1 LNFVEACRK
10 MISFDSSPQ
19 QGTREL
25 VTWLAELAQS
35 RGLHVEVQEEFLG
48 DQPQANILIRPTKE
62 RPALELLLQT
72 HLDTPDPGPFGFWAE
87 TGHNPF
93 DATIIDNKIYGL
105 GAADVKLDFLC
116 KLEALSGFAQ
126 DTTWRLPPVLVGT
139 YGEELG
145 MVGALKVIRKN
156 KVSAKMALVGEP
168 SDLQPITAGKGI
180 ATVEIRIPYSDEER
194 QYRYDHNLR
203 ESTSTQSRI
212 FSGKAAHSSTP
223 HLGESALKKMFD
235 YLLQLPENIVI
246 MEVDGGVNF
255 NTVPASAFLEIDPVS
270 SVADP
275 MSKKLA
281 AIYRALMD
289 LETQFLAYQDRDF
302 NPSHP
307 TLNVGLIR
315 TFEDHVF
322 LSGSCRIPPIVTNEI
337 YEAWMTGLRRK
348 CESFKAEFRV
358 TDYKRPYRSDDNSIF
373 VRGCVSELKE
383 MGLSARTT
391 TQSSSNEA
399 SLWSRTGIECI
410 SFGPGI
416 REGNIHTPKEHVQI
430 DDLKKAIEFY
440 RRVIGR
446 FCL

>member
-1 LNFVEACRK
+1 MNFIEACRK

-25 VTWLAELAQS
+25 VTWLAELARE
-35 RGLHVEVQEEFLG
+35 RGLHVEVQEEVFG
-48 DQPQANILIRPTKE
+48 DHPQANILVRPVRE
-62 RPALELLLQT
+62 RPSLELLLQT
-72 HLDTPDPGPFGFWAE
+72 HLDTPDPGPFGLWTE
-87 TGHNPF
+87 TDHNPF
-93 DATIIDNKIYGL
+93 DATIIDQKIYGL
-105 GAADVKLDFLC
+105 GTADVKLDFLC
-116 KLEALSGFAQ
+116 KLEALSGFSQ
-126 DTTWRLPPVLVGT
+126 DTVWRLPPVLVGT

-145 MVGALKVIRKN
+145 MIGALKLIRKN
-156 KVSAKMALVGEP
+156 KVSAKMALIGEP
-168 SDLQPITAGKGI
+168 SDLRVITAGKGI
-180 ATVEIRIPYSDEER
+180 ATVEIRIPYSDQER

-212 FSGKAAHSSTP
+212 FNGKSAHSSTP
-223 HLGESALKKMFD
+223 HLGESAIKKMFE

-255 NTVPASAFLEIDPVS
+255 NTVPANAFMELDPVS
-270 SVADP
+270 GFTDP
-275 MSKKLA
+275 MSKKMA
-281 AIYRALMD
+281 MIYRALVE
-289 LETQFLAYQDRDF
+289 LETQFLSFQDRDF
-302 NPSHP
+302 NPTHP

-337 YEAWMTGLRRK
+337 YESWMMGLRRK
-348 CESFKAEFRV
+348 CESINAEFRV
-358 TDYKRPYRSDDNSIF
+358 TDYKRPYRTDENSMF
-373 VRGCVSELKE
+373 VRGCLAELAE
-383 MGLSARTT
+383 MGMPVNTT

-399 SLWSRTGIECI
+399 SLWSRTGIDCI

-416 REGNIHTPKEHVQI
+416 REGNIHTPKEHVLI
-430 DDLKKAIEFY
+430 DDLKKSIEFY